1 MKVCYRNNEIIPI
14 SDIRTKYDTIGLV
27 MAMEVTTAL
36 CWFNGLYCEIV
47 YKYIIIGCLP

>member
-1 MKVCYRNNEIIPI
+1 MKVCFRNNEIPI
-14 SDIRTKYDTIGLV
+14 SDIRTKFDTKGLV

-36 CWFNGLYCEIV
+36 NWFNGLYCEIV